1 MEVGGIGRL
10 DLTHG
15 VEQAA
20 DEEGIPQSPNHS
32 EHQDGAQVLHE
43 GADGQEV
50 ASVQDDGGQQAEEE
64 QPGVQHWGD
73 LLSSDFDE
81 PPHQQAHHYQ
91 QATFWH
97 NVGQTWNQ
105 VETWNDRRRRR
116 RKTNKTLD

>member
-15 VEQAA
+15 VEEAA

-43 GADGQEV
+43 RADGQEV

-105 VETWNDRRRRR
+105 VETWNDRRRR
-116 RKTNKTLD
+116 KTNKTLD